1 MTLREAFESI
11 STYLVMTKQEIL
23 QLPSLHIL
31 DWPIKY
37 LIVGALGAFVIYLMC
52 AVSYFLAL
60 RGFRSLWYWL
70 TFKLRLNKLEEPL
83 NRLQEVL
90 GRLSAFVFI
99 WIAIAGL
106 LMAVTASKLIVLSLP
121 SAVCVALLWLSSLGR
136 RSDG

>member
-52 AVSYFLAL
+52 TVSYFLAL

-106 LMAVTASKLIVLSLP
+106 LTAVTASKLIVLSLP

-136 RSDG
+136 RTDG